1 MVTTT
6 LSSKAIRGIV
16 KELQQ
21 LQQSPPEDIQI
32 IIDDDNLTEIQSWIR
47 GPGMLV

>member
-1 MVTTT
+1 MVATT
-6 LSSKAIRGIV
+6 LPSKAIRRIV

-21 LQQSPPEDIQI
+21 LQQSPPEDIQT
-32 IIDDDNLTEIQSWIR
+32 IIDDENISEIQAWIR